1 MFTLSS
7 ELPFFTDLV
16 LRFCYNINV
25 LQAAM
30 LFHYFYPDS
39 HTYVTQSRPLLKQN
53 TI

>member
-7 ELPFFTDLV
+7 ELPFFTDLD

-25 LQAAM
+25 LQVAM
-30 LFHYFYPDS
+30 LFHYFHPDS
-39 HTYVTQSRPLLKQN
+39 YIYMTQSRPLLKQN